1 MTVTAELLKTP
12 LHARHLEHHARM
24 VPFGG
29 WDMPVQYASLR
40 LEHYSVRA
48 GVGMFDVSHMGEF
61 RIAGPGALEFLQF
74 VTTNDLSK
82 LKVGRAQ
89 YNLLPNS
96 SGGLV
101 DDIYV
106 YRTGELEY
114 LMVVNASNIA
124 KDFEHLE
131 SLKAGFEVMLEHFA
145 VREGVGMFD
154 VSHMGEFRVV
164 GPGALEFLQY
174 VTTNDLGKLKVGR
187 AQYNL
192 LPNAQG
198 GLVDDIY
205 VYRTG
210 ELEYLMVVNASNIA
224 KDFAHLERLQAGFEV
239 TLENVSYQYALLA
252 VQGPRA
258 EETLQPFSSVDLS
271 SKKKND
277 VWNGELLGMKVLMAR
292 TGYTGEDGFE
302 VFCAPEGVHALWNA
316 FLERGV
322 TPCGLGARDTLRLEA
337 GFPLYGHEFSDDTN
351 PLETHMAWAVKL
363 GKDFYG
369 KAALLEKPLERRL
382 VGLELE
388 GRGIA
393 REGHRVT
400 QGGRDIGYI
409 SSGTMSPTLKKGV
422 ALAFLERGTAIA
434 SSVQVEIR
442 GVGVDARVVEPVFL
456 PKSA

>member
-1 MTVTAELLKTP
+1 MTVIAELLKTP
-12 LHARHLEHHARM
+12 LHARHLEHRARM

-29 WDMPVQYASLR
+29 WDMPVQYA
-40 LEHYSVRA
+40 
-48 GVGMFDVSHMGEF
+48 
-61 RIAGPGALEFLQF
+61 
-74 VTTNDLSK
+74 
-82 LKVGRAQ
+82 
-89 YNLLPNS
+89 NL
-96 SGGLV
+96 
-101 DDIYV
+101 
-106 YRTGELEY
+106 
-114 LMVVNASNIA
+114 
-124 KDFEHLE
+124 
-131 SLKAGFEVMLEHFA
+131 MLEHHA

-154 VSHMGEFRVV
+154 VSHMGEFGIA

-192 LPNAQG
+192 LPNSSG

-205 VYRTG
+205 VYRLS

-224 KDFAHLERLQAGFEV
+224 KDFAHLERLTVGFEL
-239 TLENVSYQYALLA
+239 TLENVSNEHALLA
-252 VQGPRA
+252 VQGPQA
-258 EETLQPFSSVDLS
+258 EQTLQPFSSVDLP

-277 VWNGELLGMKVLMAR
+277 VWNGELFDIKVLMAR

-302 VFCAPEGVHALWNA
+302 VFCAPSDVHALWNA
-316 FLERGV
+316 LLERGV

-337 GFPLYGHEFSDDTN
+337 GFPLYGHEFSDDIN

-388 GRGIA
+388 GRGIG
-393 REGHRVT
+393 REGYRVT
-400 QGGRDIGYI
+400 QGGRDVGYI
-409 SSGTMSPTLKKGV
+409 SSGTLSPTLKKGI
-422 ALAFLERGTAIA
+422 ALAFLERGTEMD

>member
-12 LHARHLEHHARM
+12 LHARHLEHRARM

-29 WDMPVQYASLR
+29 WDMPMQYANLI
-40 LEHYSVRA
+40 LEH
-48 GVGMFDVSHMGEF
+48 H
-61 RIAGPGALEFLQF
+61 
-74 VTTNDLSK
+74 
-82 LKVGRAQ
+82 
-89 YNLLPNS
+89 
-96 SGGLV
+96 
-101 DDIYV
+101 
-106 YRTGELEY
+106 
-114 LMVVNASNIA
+114 
-124 KDFEHLE
+124 
-131 SLKAGFEVMLEHFA
+131 A
-145 VREGVGMFD
+145 VRENVGMFD

-205 VYRTG
+205 IYRTG

-224 KDFAHLERLQAGFEV
+224 KDFAHLERLKVGFDV
-239 TLENVSYQYALLA
+239 ALENLSSQYALLA
-252 VQGPRA
+252 VQGPKA
-258 EETLQPFSSVDLS
+258 EETLQPFSSVDLL

-277 VWNGELLGMKVLMAR
+277 VWEGELFGFSVRMAR

-302 VFCAPEGVHALWNA
+302 IFCDPAGVQALWNA
-316 FLERGV
+316 LLERGV

-337 GFPLYGHEFSDDTN
+337 GFPLYGHEFSDDIN

-369 KAALLEKPLERRL
+369 KAALLDRALERRL

-388 GRGIA
+388 GRGIG

-400 QGGRDIGYI
+400 LEGRDIGYI
-409 SSGTMSPTLKKGV
+409 SSGTMSPTLKKGI
-422 ALAFLERGTAIA
+422 ALAFLEEGTQIG

-442 GVGVDARVVEPVFL
+442 GNRVGARVVAPVFL

>member
-40 LEHYSVRA
+40 LEHYSVRE

-131 SLKAGFEVMLEHFA
+131 SLKAGFEVMLE
-145 VREGVGMFD
+145 
-154 VSHMGEFRVV
+154 
-164 GPGALEFLQY
+164 
-174 VTTNDLGKLKVGR
+174 
-187 AQYNL
+187 NL
-192 LPNAQG
+192 
-198 GLVDDIY
+198 
-205 VYRTG
+205 
-210 ELEYLMVVNASNIA
+210 S
-224 KDFAHLERLQAGFEV
+224 
-239 TLENVSYQYALLA
+239 SQYALLA
-252 VQGPRA
+252 VQGPKA
-258 EETLQPFSSVDLS
+258 EETLQPFSSVDLP

-277 VWNGELLGMKVLMAR
+277 VWSAKLFGMTVRMAR

-302 VFCAPEGVHALWNA
+302 IFCDPEGVHALWNA
-316 FLERGV
+316 LLEHGV

-337 GFPLYGHEFSDDTN
+337 GFPLYGHEFGDDIN
-351 PLETHMAWAVKL
+351 PLETHMSWAVKL

-369 KAALLEKPLERRL
+369 KAALLESALERRL

-388 GRGIA
+388 GRGIG
-393 REGHRVT
+393 REGYRVA
-400 QGGRDIGYI
+400 QGGRDIGFI
-409 SSGTMSPTLKKGV
+409 SSGTMSPTLKKGI
-422 ALAFLERGTAIA
+422 ALAFLERGTEMG

-442 GVGVDARVVEPVFL
+442 GVGVNARVVEPVFL
-456 PKSA
+456 SKSA